1 MLWKEIKSWAKER
14 GYEAKK
20 CSEGYSWNLI
30 SNPETSGNSPSVSK
44 LARDIFN
51 NMTHNKFIEH
61 QKNYKENFN
70 GTIEEKEC

>member
-1 MLWKEIKSWAKER
+1 MLWKEIKSWAKDR

-20 CSEGYSWNLI
+20 SSEGYSWSLI
-30 SNPETSGNSPSVSK
+30 NNPEIRGDSQSVSK

-51 NMTHNKFIEH
+51 NMTDDKFVEH

-70 GTIEEKEC
+70 GAVEEKDR